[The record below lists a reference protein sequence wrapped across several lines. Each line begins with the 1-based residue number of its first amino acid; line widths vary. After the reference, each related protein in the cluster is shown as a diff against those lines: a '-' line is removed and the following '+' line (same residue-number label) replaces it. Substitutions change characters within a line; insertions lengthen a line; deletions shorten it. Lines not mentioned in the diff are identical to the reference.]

1 MIPSLN
7 GNWVDLII
15 VVILI
20 YYAFEAFRYG
30 LWGLLVDFAS
40 FLGSLLI
47 SLSTYKFAA
56 GLIKANFNLPLS
68 FDNPLG
74 FIITS
79 IVLEIILSN
88 IFSFLVTKIPKK
100 IRVSKYNKL
109 LGLVP
114 ALGEALI
121 LISFLLTS
129 IVALPVRPE
138 IKKAVSES
146 KIGGLILNQTSGLEK
161 AINEVFGGAVNDTL
175 TYFTVEPKSSET
187 IQLKG
192 GIDHLSYDH
201 ESETKMFADVNRE
214 RTSRGLTALEW
225 SPRLTGIAEA
235 YAMDMWQRHYFSHY
249 NPEGKTIGDRLQ
261 AAGIQYQVA
270 GENLALAPT
279 EETAMTGLMNSPG
292 HKANI
297 LDKEFHK
304 IGIGVV
310 DNGIYGKI
318 FVQEFTN

>member
-1 MIPSLN
+1 MIPRLD

-20 YYAFEAFRYG
+20 YYATEAFRFG
-30 LWGLLVDFAS
+30 LWGIIVDFAS

-47 SLSTYKFAA
+47 SLRAYQFTASFLKS
-56 GLIKANFNLPLS
+56 NFNLPTS
-68 FDNPLG
+68 FNNALG

-79 IVLEIILSN
+79 IILEIALSYL
-88 IFSFLVTKIPKK
+88 FGYLVTKLPKN
-100 IRVSKYNKL
+100 IRENKFNKFIAL
-109 LGLVP
+109 IP
-114 ALGEALI
+114 ALGEGLI
-121 LISFLLTS
+121 LIAFLLTA
-129 IVALPVRPE
+129 IIALPVKPE
-138 IKKAVSES
+138 FKKAVTES
-146 KIGGLILNQTSGLEK
+146 KIGSVVLKDTSGVEK
-161 AINEVFGGAVNDTL
+161 AINEVFGGAINDSL
-175 TYFTVEPKSSET
+175 TYFTIEPKSNET
-187 IQLKG
+187 IQLQN
-192 GIDHLSYDH
+192 GIDNLSLDH
-201 ESETKMFADVNRE
+201 ESETKMFNDVNHE
-214 RTSRGLTALEW
+214 RTSRGIGALSW
-225 SPRLTGIAEA
+225 SPKIVGVAEA

-249 NPEGKTIGDRLQ
+249 SPEGKTVADRLT
-261 AAGIQYQVA
+261 AAGISWTAV

-297 LDKEFHK
+297 LDTQFHT